1 MELIS
6 LIAIPI
12 NIAILLFTG
21 KGKDESG
28 DFGYSA
34 TVTWLLGKEAIVSPF
49 EVAMVLVLVEHI
61 VLGIKVMLAELVP
74 DVPKEVMFEER
85 KRPLLEEIS
94 EKEMHALKRANDL
107 KTIDEIVDDI

>member
-12 NIAILLFTG
+12 NIAILIFTS
-21 KGKDESG
+21 KGKDETG
-28 DFGYSA
+28 DYGYSA

-49 EVAMVLVLVEHI
+49 EVAMILVLVEHI
-61 VLGIKVMLAELVP
+61 ILGIKVILAELVP
-74 DVPKEVMFEER
+74 DVPKEVIMDER
-85 KRPLLEEIS
+85 KRPLLEEMS

-107 KTIDEIVDDI
+107 KTIDEIIDDI